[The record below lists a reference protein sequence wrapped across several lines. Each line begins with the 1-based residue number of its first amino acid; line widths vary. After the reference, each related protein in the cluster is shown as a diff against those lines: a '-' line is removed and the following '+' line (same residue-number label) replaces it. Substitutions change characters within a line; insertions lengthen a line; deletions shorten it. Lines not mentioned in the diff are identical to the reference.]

1 MNRLLVICIAIGL
14 IAVAVIGSNYLK
26 ATLKPELPILDT
38 LGGEFSLPST
48 QKRTVQLS
56 EFEGKV
62 VLLNFGFTSC
72 PDVCP
77 TVLSK
82 MRALMDMLA
91 EQNSGSQNNHV
102 QPLFITIDPDRD
114 SIEKLT
120 EYLPYFHPAIIGLR
134 GDKEQ
139 LAEVAQLY
147 KVLYQKEK
155 LDSELDYG
163 FLHNDHIYLIDQQG
177 RVRAM
182 YSGSVKP
189 ATIIE
194 EIKTLL

>member
-1 MNRLLVICIAIGL
+1 MA
-14 IAVAVIGSNYLK
+14 AVAGSNYLRSK
-26 ATLKPELPILDT
+26 LKPSLPVIES
-38 LGGEFSLPST
+38 LGGDFSLPNTAGGIAS
-48 QKRTVQLS
+48 LS

-82 MRALMDMLA
+82 IRVIMETLGKDSSAI
-91 EQNSGSQNNHV
+91 

-114 SIEKLT
+114 SIEKLNS
-120 EYLPYFHPAIIGLR
+120 YLPYFHPAIIGLR
-134 GDKEQ
+134 GNERQ
-139 LAEVAQLY
+139 LAEVAEQY
-147 KVLYQKEK
+147 KVLYQKENI
-155 LDSELDYG
+155 DSELGYG

-177 RVRAM
+177 SVRAM
-182 YSGSVKP
+182 YSGSVKMT
-189 ATIIE
+189 TIIE

>member
-1 MNRLLVICIAIGL
+1 MNRLLVICIAAAL
-14 IAVAVIGSNYLK
+14 IVAAVISSNYLK
-26 ATLKPELPILDT
+26 ATLKPQLPILET
-38 LGGEFSLPST
+38 LGGDFSLPST

-72 PDVCP
+72 PDICP
-77 TVLSK
+77 TVLAK
-82 MRALMDMLA
+82 MRELMKILA
-91 EQNSGSQNNHV
+91 EEGNDDQDSRV
-102 QPLFITIDPDRD
+102 QPLFVTIDPDRD
-114 SIEKLT
+114 SIKKLT

-134 GDKEQ
+134 GDKKQ
-139 LAEVAQLY
+139 LAEVARLY
-147 KVLYQKEK
+147 KVLYQKEN

-182 YSGSVKP
+182 YSNSVKP
-189 ATIIE
+189 TTIIE

>member
-1 MNRLLVICIAIGL
+1 MNRLFVVIVSIGL
-14 IAVAVIGSNYLK
+14 LVAAVAGSNYLRSK
-26 ATLKPELPILDT
+26 LKPSLPVIES
-38 LGGEFSLPST
+38 LGGDFSLPNTAGGIAS
-48 QKRTVQLS
+48 LS

-82 MRALMDMLA
+82 IRVIMETLGKDSSAI
-91 EQNSGSQNNHV
+91 

-114 SIEKLT
+114 SIEKLNS
-120 EYLPYFHPAIIGLR
+120 YLPYFHPAIIGLR
-134 GDKEQ
+134 GNERQ
-139 LAEVAQLY
+139 LAEVAEQY
-147 KVLYQKEK
+147 KVLYQKENI
-155 LDSELDYG
+155 DSELGYG

-177 RVRAM
+177 SVRAM
-182 YSGSVKP
+182 YSGSVKMT
-189 ATIIE
+189 TIIE